1 MSVDSERYLY
11 IINTSDEVNNVILG
25 HAEFAKE
32 AGFIP
37 IFVFPWRNDDRRF
50 TDYGNYEMLRLN
62 FVFKNTNPLSYF
74 ISILKFIFFTT
85 KMLIF
90 KTNVRYVLAV
100 DLTGVL
106 ASAFLKIRGCK
117 IYTLVN
123 DNFSARYKLPDFFSW
138 ILRKF
143 ETGTYK
149 LISSHCIFPDASRH
163 RLLGSPNLG
172 PVTYLPN
179 VLKTLKSPRYK
190 GNKSERLV
198 VLFSGWLVET
208 RGVELIPRLLEIT
221 PKNIEFVLL
230 GSGSNDSLQTLR
242 GSSRIKVMNAVTR
255 EESLKMM
262 CNIDI
267 NFAFYNPSIPINRV
281 ALPQKIYD
289 SVLVGCP
296 IFINSEVE
304 MSDSLAMT
312 GGCLRAPYF
321 DTKNIADQLT
331 SLAENKDI
339 LHTMAKSLWMSD
351 YRVKILDYKAVRRQG
366 VKMYSSFLNSSID
379 Y

>member
-1 MSVDSERYLY
+1 MDSERYLY
-11 IINTSDEVNNVILG
+11 IINTSDELNNVILG

-37 IFVFPWRNDDRRF
+37 IFVFPWRNGGGRF
-50 TDYGNYEMLRLN
+50 NDYGNYATLRLN
-62 FVFKNTNPLSYF
+62 FVFKNTSPLSYL

-123 DNFSARYKLPDFFSW
+123 DNFAARYKLPGFFSW
-138 ILRKF
+138 ILQKF
-143 ETGTYK
+143 ETGVYK
-149 LISSHCIFPDASRH
+149 LLSSHCIFPDVSRH
-163 RLLGSPNLG
+163 RLLGSPNIG
-172 PVTYLPN
+172 PVSYLPN

-190 GNKSERLV
+190 GNQGEKLM
-198 VLFSGWLVET
+198 VLFCGWLVES

-221 PKNIEFVLL
+221 HPNVEFVLVGA
-230 GSGSNDSLQTLR
+230 GSDDLLQVLR
-242 GSSRIKVMNAVTR
+242 ESSRVKVMNAVVR
-255 EESLKMM
+255 EECLNIMS
-262 CNIDI
+262 NIDI

-281 ALPQKIYD
+281 ALPQKVYD
-289 SVLVGCP
+289 SILVGCP
-296 IFINSEVE
+296 IFINSEVA
-304 MSDSLAMT
+304 MADSLVMT

-321 DTKNIADQLT
+321 DIKDIADQLT
-331 SLAENKDI
+331 SLAESKEI
-339 LHTMAKSLWMSD
+339 LHTMATSLWMSEYREKTID
-351 YRVKILDYKAVRRQG
+351 YELVRCQG
-366 VKMYSSFLNSSID
+366 VKMYSEFLDASID
-379 Y
+379 H